1 MDVGSRSWSSIAV
14 MAFCIRTSSD
24 SAALD
29 RRLEGV
35 RYIMGNEI
43 QSIPS

>member
-1 MDVGSRSWSSIAV
+1 MRGVVHGLALPSWHSV
-14 MAFCIRTSSD
+14 IRTSSD

-29 RRLEGV
+29 RRLDGV